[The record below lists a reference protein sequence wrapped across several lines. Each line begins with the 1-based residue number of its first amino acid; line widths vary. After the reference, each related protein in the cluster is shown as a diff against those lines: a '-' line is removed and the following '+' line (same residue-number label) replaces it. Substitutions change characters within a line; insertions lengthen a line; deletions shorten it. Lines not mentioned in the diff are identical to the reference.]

1 MNARKLFTILFL
13 LNLFNYLDRQILFSV
28 FPLIQNDLH
37 LSDFQLGTLASV
49 FMLVYMCYAP
59 IVGFFADRQ
68 PRQYWV
74 AASAF
79 IWSVATLCSGFAK
92 NYLSLFSA
100 RALVGVGEGG
110 FTTIAQPFLA
120 EQYPKNKRATIL
132 AYFGLAMPAGAALGY
147 LLGGVIGMHWGWRM
161 AFFIVGIPGVLLGL
175 GALLCIKDREH
186 RSLEKRKKPS
196 WKQYAALLQNKPF
209 IFLCLAHAMQSFVL
223 GGISAWM
230 PTYFNRFFDMDPQ
243 RAGLLFGSMVI
254 IGGALGTFLGG
265 RIADRFLKKTD
276 YAHFIVIAAS
286 LLLIIPFG
294 TAAVL
299 SHRMPFSLVAF
310 SISIVLIFA
319 PLGPISASL
328 VALSSRKIRSMAFAV
343 NIFLIH
349 ALGDG
354 ISPALIGRASDMW
367 GLKMAFLGTLA
378 LLLPAC
384 LFIYSSVKTARSE
397 GRLIRYYAQDMAE

>member
-13 LNLFNYLDRQILFSV
+13 LNLFNYIDRQVLFSV

-37 LSDFQLGTLASV
+37 LSDFQLGSLASV

-59 IVGFFADRQ
+59 VVGFFADRQ
-68 PRQYWV
+68 PRQYWI
-74 AASAF
+74 AASALL
-79 IWSVATLCSGFAK
+79 WSAATFFSGLAK
-92 NYLSLFSA
+92 NYVSLFSA

-147 LLGGVIGMHWGWRM
+147 LLGGVIGAHWGWR
-161 AFFIVGIPGVLLGL
+161 ASFFMVGIPGILLGA
-175 GALLCIKDREH
+175 GALLFVKDREH
-186 RSLEKRKKPS
+186 RSLQKRSRPAAR
-196 WKQYAALLQNKPF
+196 QYFSLLKNKPF
-209 IFLCLAHAMQSFVL
+209 IFLCLAHAMQTFVL
-223 GGISAWM
+223 GGLSAWM
-230 PTYFNRFFDMDPQ
+230 PTYFNRFFNMDPA
-243 RAGLLFGSMVI
+243 RAGVVFGAMVI
-254 IGGALGTFLGG
+254 VGGALGTFLGG
-265 RIADRFLKKTD
+265 KLADRLLKKTD
-276 YAHFIVIAAS
+276 YAYFVIIAACFI
-286 LLLIIPFG
+286 LMIPFG
-294 TAAVL
+294 AAGLL
-299 SHRMPFSLVAF
+299 SHRMPFALITFAV
-310 SISIVLIFA
+310 SIILIFA

-367 GLKMAFLGTLA
+367 GLKMAFLCTLS

-384 LFIYSSVKTARSE
+384 LFLHLSVKTARAE
-397 GRLIRYYAQDMAE
+397 GRLIRYYAEDTAE